1 MHPYL
6 ELHWCM
12 YAHVYT
18 CMLACIQTFGWGPVA
33 SIDVTPNFGLEPSE
47 ALFDTRH
54 STVMLQQAC
63 CHCHLWSDIIEHY
76 TYMYMSI
83 IYIYT
88 VYIYLFFFLLLLVC
102 ELIAPLW
109 KQPQIRRKSQ
119 KQESTQTHAPLRTQV
134 RFLFGRADGQSSHNS
149 AVWLVLHGFA
159 REFGVLQA
167 KECRNQYCHRILE
180 GQRCLFQ

>member
-83 IYIYT
+83 IYIYSIYIPIFFPFAIGMWVDCT
-88 VYIYLFFFLLLLVC
+88 VVEATSDQEEVSKARIYTDTCTTTHTSTLSLR
-102 ELIAPLW
+102 
-109 KQPQIRRKSQ
+109 KGRRSIFAQ
-119 KQESTQTHAPLRTQV
+119 LGCLT
-134 RFLFGRADGQSSHNS
+134 
-149 AVWLVLHGFA
+149 GFA
-159 REFGVLQA
+159 WF
-167 KECRNQYCHRILE
+167 C
-180 GQRCLFQ
+180 